1 MQKRHFFEA
10 PEAEQ
15 TEIHFEN
22 EKASGEIVKLDIEEE
37 KK

>member
-1 MQKRHFFEA
+1 MQKRHFEA

-22 EKASGEIVKLDIEEE
+22 EKASGEIVKLDIKEE